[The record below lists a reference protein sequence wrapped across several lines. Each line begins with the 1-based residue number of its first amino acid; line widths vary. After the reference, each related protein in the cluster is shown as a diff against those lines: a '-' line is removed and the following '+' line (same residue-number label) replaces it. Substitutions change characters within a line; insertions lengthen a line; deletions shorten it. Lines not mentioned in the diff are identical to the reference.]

1 MAKFGAVFNS
11 DVKKT
16 DSRPRSETRWIHYTK
31 LIDNTDQYRKS
42 ATEDDIAAFAEL
54 IKSAG
59 RVLQDLLVRKVELTH
74 MKLLQAITEGW
85 PAGIW

>member
-59 RVLQDLLVRKVELTH
+59 RVLQDLLVRKSGSLQNLCVLL
-74 MKLLQAITEGW
+74 LLQQQN
-85 PAGIW
+85 